1 MPGSAKFWIG
11 IAVSVVL
18 LALFVF
24 TIDLERFLDALS
36 RADYALVAPA
46 TALYLVS
53 LLFRTL
59 RWQHL
64 LRHLKHVGVVRL
76 YPVVVV
82 GYMANNLL
90 PMRIGELVRSYYVGE
105 REGVSKT
112 TALMTIFVERLLD
125 ALTLLAMVALVALF
139 VPVLGVAEGFG
150 RLSSVPWPLLVA
162 GFTLPFVL
170 GFAGLVLVAL
180 APDRAGRWA
189 KAALRP
195 LPRRLESR
203 AAEAV
208 DMLLGGLI
216 SLRSP
221 RSVVVLFLLS
231 VPVWLFEAG
240 LFMVIAY
247 SFDLDLA
254 FDNVAEMGAVI
265 VLVMA
270 IANIGASVPA
280 APGGIGLFELIA
292 RETLVLLPL
301 AAVDRADAGAYVAV
315 VHAVLLIPMI
325 VLGQLFLWTQN
336 VSLGSLSRAGRS
348 IATERAAVAGA
359 APGAPLE
366 DGP

>member
-11 IAVSVVL
+11 IAVSVVF

-24 TIDLERFLDALS
+24 TVDLERFLDALS
-36 RADYALVAPA
+36 RADYALLAPA

-59 RWQHL
+59 RWQRL
-64 LRHLKHVGVVRL
+64 LRHLKRVSVVRL

-112 TALMTIFVERLLD
+112 TALMTIVVERLLD
-125 ALTLLAMVALVALF
+125 ALTLLAMVAVVALF
-139 VPVLGVAEGFG
+139 VPVLGVAEGLG

-162 GFTLPFVL
+162 AVTLPFIA
-170 GFAGLVLVAL
+170 GFTVLVLTAL

-189 KAALRP
+189 KTALRP
-195 LPRRLESR
+195 LPRGLESR
-203 AAEAV
+203 GADTV

-254 FDNVAEMGAVI
+254 FDNVYEMVAAI

-301 AAVDRADAGAYVAV
+301 AAVDRADAGAYAAV
-315 VHAVLLIPMI
+315 VHAVLLVPMI
-325 VLGQLFLWTQN
+325 VLGQVFLWTQN

-348 IATERAAVAGA
+348 MASERAAVAGA
-359 APGAPLE
+359 EEAS
-366 DGP
+366 

>member
-1 MPGSAKFWIG
+1 MAGSGKFWVG

-24 TIDLERFLDALS
+24 TVDIGRFLEALS
-36 RADYALVAPA
+36 RADYALVVPA
-46 TALYLVS
+46 AGLYLVS

-59 RWQHL
+59 RWQRL
-64 LRHLKHVGVVRL
+64 LRHLKRVGVVRL

-105 REGVSKT
+105 REGVSKA

-125 ALTLLAMVALVALF
+125 ALTLLALIALVALF

-162 GFTLPFVL
+162 GFTAPFVI
-170 GFAGLVLVAL
+170 GFGGLVLVAL
-180 APDRAGRWA
+180 RPETAARWGR
-189 KAALRP
+189 AALRP
-195 LPRRLESR
+195 LPRRLEAR
-203 AAEAV
+203 GAEAV
-208 DMLLGGLI
+208 DMLLGGLV

-221 RSVVVLFLLS
+221 RSVVALFLLS

-240 LFMVIAY
+240 LFVVIAY

-254 FDNVAEMGAVI
+254 FDNAVEMGAAL

-301 AAVDRADAGAYVAV
+301 AAVDRADAGAYAAV
-315 VHAVLLIPMI
+315 VHAVLLVPMI
-325 VLGQLFLWTQN
+325 VLGQVFLWTQN
-336 VSLGSLSRAGRS
+336 VSLGRLSRAS
-348 IATERAAVAGA
+348 AAED
-359 APGAPLE
+359 AP
-366 DGP
+366 